1 MNKLDICKLIIH
13 SLKEFI
19 ATPDKMEAFRE
30 PKCFVRNR
38 KLSMLNLIYF
48 LLFNG
53 KSALQGSISAVRDM
67 LCDTTGFP
75 NKLSKQAV
83 SKARKGLSY
92 KLFLMLFSL
101 SVDMFY
107 ANINERKKWH
117 GYHIFAIDGSK
128 IELPN
133 SKDNFD
139 HFGEMF
145 DSHNRDRKFTQAL
158 TSIVYDVLDDFIV
171 HATFSHY
178 LASERSQALNHMKEL
193 EDLNIYK
200 DAIIVFDRGYYSEK
214 MFRYCVDHDHL
225 CVMRLKDSIGLAKR
239 LEKSDADSYEGMD
252 VILGNPKEGT
262 TDVTVRVIAVKLDSG
277 ATEYLATNIFD
288 ENITSSMFRELYF
301 LRWPCETKYYELK
314 VISLLEEF
322 SSATPNSIMQEFY
335 ISLLITNLSSLVKAN
350 ADEEI
355 KTRSRSTNK
364 YQYQANRTFII
375 GRMRKLFIKIITG
388 ISEMTV
394 IDTLLEDAYHSRSQ
408 IQPNRKDKRDKKKG
422 KLRTHMRN
430 RKAMPI

>member
-1 MNKLDICKLIIH
+1 
-13 SLKEFI
+13 
-19 ATPDKMEAFRE
+19 
-30 PKCFVRNR
+30 
-38 KLSMLNLIYF
+38 
-48 LLFNG
+48 
-53 KSALQGSISAVRDM
+53 
-67 LCDTTGFP
+67 
-75 NKLSKQAV
+75 
-83 SKARKGLSY
+83 
-92 KLFLMLFSL
+92 
-101 SVDMFY
+101 
-107 ANINERKKWH
+107 
-117 GYHIFAIDGSK
+117 
-128 IELPN
+128 
-133 SKDNFD
+133 
-139 HFGEMF
+139 
-145 DSHNRDRKFTQAL
+145 
-158 TSIVYDVLDDFIV
+158 
-171 HATFSHY
+171 
-178 LASERSQALNHMKEL
+178 
-193 EDLNIYK
+193 
-200 DAIIVFDRGYYSEK
+200 
-214 MFRYCVDHDHL
+214 
-225 CVMRLKDSIGLAKR
+225 MRLKDSIGLAKR

-262 TDVTVRVIAVKLDSG
+262 TDLTVRVIAVKLDTG

-322 SSATPNSIMQEFY
+322 SSAIPNSIMQEFY

-394 IDTLLEDAYHSRSQ
+394 IDTLLEDACHSRSQ